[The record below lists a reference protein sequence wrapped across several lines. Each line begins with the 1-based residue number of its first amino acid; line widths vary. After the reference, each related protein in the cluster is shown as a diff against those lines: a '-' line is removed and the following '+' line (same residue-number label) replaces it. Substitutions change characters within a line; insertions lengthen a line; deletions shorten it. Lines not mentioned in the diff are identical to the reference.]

1 MRRLDLSYPP
11 ILPPETTKLI
21 PTPLPWH
28 RIWKFSYKRKGWC
41 QLKIQMKDLM
51 WRSANKNEQ
60 FPFWDNI
67 CIIASLLI
75 IMGPPSFWSQPPNIA
90 VPRQKSR
97 KIPILLLAS
106 LNKGLRSSLIQTI
119 IWIQFIGEWKD
130 IWWESKSICWWK
142 IKSTFACVEWKRYSS
157 VDVKPVHLLP
167 ATNLEMILS
176 PAFTKYW
183 SKATHLEIYSHPETY
198 FLFFKISMF
207 GWKYTFT
214 RSLHCWCSSVWLPH
228 CCTLHC
234 ALNAMQI

>member
-41 QLKIQMKDLM
+41 QLKIQNTNERFNMPI
-51 WRSANKNEQ
+51 NKQEWTIPHQ
-60 FPFWDNI
+60 PFETI
-67 CIIASLLI
+67 FASLPVFI
-75 IMGPPSFWSQPPNIA
+75 IIGPPSFWSQPPNIA

-106 LNKGLRSSLIQTI
+106 LNKGLRSSLVQTI

-142 IKSTFACVEWKRYSS
+142 IKSTFACVESKRYSS

-176 PAFTKYW
+176 PDFTKYW
-183 SKATHLEIYSHPETY
+183 SKATHLEIYSHPETQTI
-198 FLFFKISMF
+198 K
-207 GWKYTFT
+207 
-214 RSLHCWCSSVWLPH
+214 
-228 CCTLHC
+228 
-234 ALNAMQI
+234 

>member
-1 MRRLDLSYPP
+1 MSAKNT
-11 ILPPETTKLI
+11 E
-21 PTPLPWH
+21 
-28 RIWKFSYKRKGWC
+28 YKWY
-41 QLKIQMKDLM
+41 IQC
-51 WRSANKNEQ
+51 RSANKNEQ

-67 CIIASLLI
+67 CIIASLI

-234 ALNAMQI
+234 PAPAENACLQVDLTGLGR